1 MNSSFFLVKW
11 LFVAMDWV
19 YRQMCALFSTGGWVV
34 VLTIFLFTLAI
45 KLLTIFSDI
54 KSRKSSMQMQALQ
67 PEIDKLKKKYGHDQQ
82 RLATEQRKLMK
93 ERGVSTM
100 GGCLPM
106 LIMMPLLFM
115 FFAAF
120 RAWSNQQTLALFL
133 QSDFN
138 PAFNQ
143 LTLNEEAV
151 KTFAN
156 FRFLW
161 ITNIWRPDSL
171 DSPNFQL
178 LSLFSCAGGSG
189 SGGVLMNGQTFWNT
203 FTVTNN
209 IKDFIFFSKNEE
221 ALTRILYELH
231 FFTKTIAEDGTV
243 QYVFAQDG
251 GKAFMEA
258 YKTFVEPITSNTAL
272 IGGDYANMS
281 NGYAILPIVAGL
293 STFLSSWI
301 MQRQQKAMQNTPV
314 KSDDKDNPAAQ
325 TQSMNK
331 MMMFMMPAMSLFFCY
346 QYDSTFAFYWI
357 FSNAI
362 SLAITLILNATVFKK
377 MQQGTVE
384 VIKQ

>member
-1 MNSSFFLVKW
+1 MNSSFFLVRW

-19 YRQMCALFSTGGWVV
+19 YRQMCTLFSTGGWVV
-34 VLTIFLFTLAI
+34 VLTIFLFTLGI

-54 KSRKSSMQMQALQ
+54 RSRKSSMQMQAIQ
-67 PEIDKLKKKYGHDQQ
+67 PEIDKLKKKYGNDQQ
-82 RLATEQRKLMK
+82 RLVTEQRKLMK

-120 RAWSNQQTLALFL
+120 RAWSNQQTLDLMLKIDAG
-133 QSDFN
+133 QGAE
-138 PAFNQ
+138 AF
-143 LTLNEEAV
+143 A
-151 KTFAN
+151 AS
-156 FRFLW
+156 RFLW

-189 SGGVLMNGQTFWNT
+189 SGGVIMNGQTFWNT
-203 FTVTNN
+203 FTTSNN

-258 YKTFVEPITSNTAL
+258 YKAFVEPITSNTAL

-281 NGYAILPIVAGL
+281 NGYAILPVLAAL
-293 STFLSSWI
+293 TTFLSSWLT
-301 MQRQQKAMQNTPV
+301 QRQQKAMQGTTA
-314 KSDDKDNPAAQ
+314 KSDDKNDPAAQ
-325 TQSMNK
+325 TQNMGK
-331 MMMFMMPAMSLFFCY
+331 MMMIMMPFMSLFFCY

-357 FSNAI
+357 FSNVI

-377 MQQGTVE
+377 MQQQMQQGTVE
-384 VIKQ
+384 VKKK